1 MFIVKGNKMIRD
13 IDFNGKLIFECKEIL
28 PLDRGYRREILY
40 NGGIEV
46 TVPAMKI
53 IDKYSQPYLIPE
65 RTELIPFTEEEKQ
78 FLKVFYDKVKKRIK
92 KQINGKGGNHE

>member
-1 MFIVKGNKMIRD
+1 MIRD
-13 IDFNGKLIFECKEIL
+13 TDFTGKLIFECEETL

-46 TVPAMKI
+46 TVPGMKI

-65 RTELIPFTEEEKQ
+65 RTELIPFTEEEKH